1 MILTIFILC
10 FFHITML
17 YSFTETTFQD
27 TLYLSDPDKNNEKG
41 GGFNQTAIVQS
52 DVKILLYF

>member
-1 MILTIFILC
+1 MNIAVSLF
-10 FFHITML
+10 
-17 YSFTETTFQD
+17 
-27 TLYLSDPDKNNEKG
+27 LYLSDPDKNNKKG

>member
-1 MILTIFILC
+1 MN
-10 FFHITML
+10 ITVSL
-17 YSFTETTFQD
+17 S
-27 TLYLSDPDKNNEKG
+27 LYLSDPDKNNEKG